1 MRAFSRC
8 FKLSFK
14 SYSLIPAAFVLM
26 VFFVAIAASGQELS
40 QQVRVVNV
48 CVPVRVFAGDQFVDN
63 LTMRDFAVF
72 EDGEPQVIE
81 SVYLV
86 KGARLERK
94 ETPTAFEP
102 ETSRSFYL
110 FFSMYEYDAQIPRA
124 LRYLF
129 EKVIRPGDKLVVVTP
144 RNAYNMEAQAAG
156 KVPPSKLV
164 DELTKKIRKDI
175 MASDAAYRSV
185 LADLRRLAGAG
196 GIREQMNPADE
207 LTEEQQMSQIGEGT
221 IEEFVM
227 KYRSDVDRLEQ
238 LRTIDEEK
246 FFKFAR
252 VLKKTEGQKNVFY
265 FYQKEFVPVPNA
277 SVLSQYSQSLTVQS
291 LIADLA
297 GMLNRRSSFDV
308 GRLRKAFADS
318 SINVHFL
325 YLTKNPAEIPLSQI
339 AERGDILS
347 TFEELVAATGGS
359 SVRSANVGYLM
370 ERAASASEHYYLLY
384 YSPKDKTQDGRF
396 RQVRVEVKTG
406 RFRVFHKAGYIA
418 D

>member
-1 MRAFSRC
+1 MRASNRC

-14 SYSLIPAAFVLM
+14 LYSLIPATFVFM
-26 VFFVAIAASGQELS
+26 VFFAAITASAQELS

-63 LTMRDFAVF
+63 LTLRDFAVF
-72 EDGEPQVIE
+72 EAGEPQVIE
-81 SVYLV
+81 AVYLV

-110 FFSMYEYDAQIPRA
+110 FFSMYEYDPQIRRA
-124 LRYLF
+124 LEYLF
-129 EKVIRPGDKLVVVTP
+129 EKVIQPGDNLFVITP
-144 RNAYNMEAQAAG
+144 RKEYHMKKGAESE
-156 KVPPSKLV
+156 VPLVRLV
-164 DELTKKIRKDI
+164 DGLTKKIRKDI
-175 MASDAAYRSV
+175 IAGDAAYRSV

-196 GIREQMNPADE
+196 GITGQMTDAAEMDEEEQMS
-207 LTEEQQMSQIGEGT
+207 LTGEGT
-221 IEEFVM
+221 IEEFAM

-246 FFKFAR
+246 FLEFAR
-252 VLKKTEGQKNVFY
+252 SLKKTEGQKNVFY
-265 FYQKEFVPVPNA
+265 FYQREFVPIPNA
-277 SVLSQYSQSLTVQS
+277 SWLSKYEQNFTVQA
-291 LIADLA
+291 LMADLA

-318 SINVHFL
+318 TINVHFL

-339 AERGDILS
+339 AERSDIIS
-347 TFEELVAATGGS
+347 TFETLVAATGGS
-359 SVRSANVGYLM
+359 SFRSANLEYLM
-370 ERAASASEHYYLLY
+370 EKAATTSENYYLLY
-384 YSPKDKTQDGRF
+384 YSPKDKSQDGRF
-396 RQVRVEVKTG
+396 REIRVEIKTG
-406 RFRVFHKAGYIA
+406 RFRLFHKAGYIA